1 MEKLLT
7 RATLLILMQAPL
19 TFILAKGT
27 LASQRPGDDLAHPW
41 DTYKLLLL
49 GFLGFVL
56 LAWLVYV
63 WVVIRLENG
72 ISKSNTVDN
81 SARNRNIQAMPH
93 YSATEEYRPSAL
105 SSHLLAVK
113 ANRGSKP
120 SDPSR
125 TPQNN
130 GRGNP

>member
-1 MEKLLT
+1 MEKQLTKISLLVFLQVPLSYVVAQGGL
-7 RATLLILMQAPL
+7 ATQTPDADL
-19 TFILAKGT
+19 T
-27 LASQRPGDDLAHPW
+27 HPW

-49 GFLGFVL
+49 AFLGLVI
-56 LAWLVYV
+56 LAWLAYV
-63 WVVIRLENG
+63 WVVIRLETG
-72 ISKSNTVDN
+72 VAKPQISENFVKK
-81 SARNRNIQAMPH
+81 RNIQAMPH

-125 TPQNN
+125 TQESVT
-130 GRGNP
+130 RGNP